1 MAMCQHDMK
10 LESLFKEDHVKR
22 QRQKL
27 FVTEASKLSLQFFVC
42 GWRHLIIYTSKN
54 PKILTIVQCTVK
66 AKEVPGLGKISL
78 TQPRF
83 VWQISHASVFPYCL
97 FTTSLEVLGLLRR

>member
-1 MAMCQHDMK
+1 MAMCQHDIK

-27 FVTEASKLSLQFFVC
+27 FVTEAIKLSLQFFVC
-42 GWRHLIIYTSKN
+42 GWRQLRIYTSKN
-54 PKILTIVQCTVK
+54 PKILIVVQCTVK
-66 AKEVPGLGKISL
+66 MKEVPGLGKISL

-83 VWQISHASVFPYCL
+83 VWQISDDSIFAYCL
-97 FTTSLEVLGLLRR
+97 FTTSLEVLGLLRK